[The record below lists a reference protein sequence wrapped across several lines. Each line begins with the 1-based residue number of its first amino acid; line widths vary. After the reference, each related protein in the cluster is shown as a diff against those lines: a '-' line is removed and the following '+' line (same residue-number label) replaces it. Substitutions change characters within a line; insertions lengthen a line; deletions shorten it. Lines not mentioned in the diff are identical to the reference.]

1 MNRKLIIADG
11 TTTIVER
18 ISKLENGMDP
28 VEYFKPSK
36 TSQNLINFITNKDI
50 EELKNSKREEIINL
64 FRCLNIISGIDDRG
78 DVVGN
83 FFKNNKEP
91 LSIYAII

>member
-1 MNRKLIIADG
+1 M
-11 TTTIVER
+11 VER

-36 TSQNLINFITNKDI
+36 TAQNLINFITNKNI
-50 EELKNSKREEIINL
+50 EELRNSKREQIVNL
-64 FRCLNIISGIDDRG
+64 FRSLNIISGIEDRG

-83 FFKNNKEP
+83 FFNNNKEP
-91 LSIYAII
+91 LSILY